1 MDKQDK
7 YDDDL
12 IRRFLHPQKIE
23 KAPEGFTSKTLTRI
37 RIEDQ
42 SLKVK
47 KGFLSRN
54 RVPLISAAF
63 TALLIAAAAI
73 IPADEAE
80 SVSSTLWKYFVDL
93 EFTLPV
99 ISSTLFE
106 KADFPGW
113 IKYAALIFFLLAFLD
128 RALFRFFYK
137 ESEES

>member
-1 MDKQDK
+1 MNKQEK

-12 IRRFLHPQKIE
+12 LRRFLNPGKIE
-23 KAPEGFTSKTLTRI
+23 KAPEGFSSKTLARI
-37 RIEDQ
+37 QIEAQ
-42 SLKVK
+42 SLKVT

-73 IPADEAE
+73 IPANEAE
-80 SVSSTLWKYFVDL
+80 SVGSTLWKYLVDL

-99 ISSTLFE
+99 ISSTFFE
-106 KADFPGW
+106 KVNFPGW

-128 RALFRFFYK
+128 RALFKIFHK
-137 ESEES
+137 G